1 MKPNIKVKNKFEK
14 EFVNGLLIKPFKDY
28 PYLAEKIK
36 LAMQQMYDL
45 GHADGVAD
53 MFFSTRE
60 SLEKADSV

>member
-14 EFVNGLLIKPFKDY
+14 EFVNGLFIKPFKDY

>member
-1 MKPNIKVKNKFEK
+1 MQINVKVERKFQK
-14 EFVNGLLIKPFKDY
+14 EFVNGLFIKPFKDY

-45 GHADGVAD
+45 GYADGFAD
-53 MFFSTRE
+53 MLRE

>member
-1 MKPNIKVKNKFEK
+1 MKPNIKVERKFEK

-28 PYLAEKIK
+28 PFLVEKIK
-36 LAMQQMYDL
+36 RVMQEMYDL
-45 GHADGVAD
+45 GHADGRAD